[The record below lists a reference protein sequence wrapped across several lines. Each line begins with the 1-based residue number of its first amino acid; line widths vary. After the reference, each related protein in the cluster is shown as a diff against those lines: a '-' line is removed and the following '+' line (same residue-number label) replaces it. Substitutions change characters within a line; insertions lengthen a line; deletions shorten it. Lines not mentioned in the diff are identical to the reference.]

1 MEPERTAGTRT
12 CTVAVLAGGRSRRFG
27 SDKALAHLD
36 GRTFLDIVLGRFRG
50 RFPELLL
57 VVDHLDR
64 FPPRPDA
71 RVVADR
77 FPGCGPLGA
86 IHAALEEAAHPL
98 VACCTV
104 DAPFVEPAL
113 LARLA
118 SALDGGAAA
127 AIFVREGF
135 RHPFP
140 CLMVRDACRGPAR
153 TILQRH
159 AATGDCRAAGARA
172 PKVLDLFDAVAL
184 ALVAAP
190 APSAP
195 AADPLADVDMPDDLA
210 RLAGKPE

>member
-1 MEPERTAGTRT
+1 MEPERTAEIRT
-12 CTVAVLAGGRSRRFG
+12 CTVAILAGGRSRRFG
-27 SDKALAHLD
+27 SDKALARLD
-36 GRTFLDIVLGRFRG
+36 GRTLLDIVLGRFRG

-57 VVDHLDR
+57 VVNQLDR
-64 FPPRPDA
+64 FPVAPDV

-77 FPGCGPLGA
+77 FPDCGPLGA

-104 DAPFVEPAL
+104 DAPFVEPPL
-113 LARLA
+113 LARLTA
-118 SALDGGAAA
+118 ALAGGAAA

-140 CLMVRDACRGPAR
+140 CLLVRDACRGPAQA
-153 TILQRH
+153 ILQRH
-159 AATGDCRAAGARA
+159 AAATAGRPTGALA

-184 ALVAAP
+184 TLVPAP
-190 APSAP
+190 AVSAS
-195 AADPLADVDMPDDLA
+195 AADPLADVDLPDDLA